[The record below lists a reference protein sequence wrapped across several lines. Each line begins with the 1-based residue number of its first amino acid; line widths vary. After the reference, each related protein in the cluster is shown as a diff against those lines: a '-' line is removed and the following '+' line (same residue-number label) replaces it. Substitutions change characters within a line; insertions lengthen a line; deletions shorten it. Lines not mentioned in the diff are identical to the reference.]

1 MTWYDYE
8 ADLELRIGDLHGRVH
23 RRALSAFRHYVIDLW
38 RRTLRRRSQKDGF
51 TWERMTK
58 LVADWL
64 PPPRILHPW
73 PDDRFDAPKVGAGCL
88 SRASPDLCGGRPA
101 MAVPTAKA

>member
-1 MTWYDYE
+1 VYE
-8 ADLELRIGDLHGRVH
+8 VSEQRADRALWDELERGAPELGETDDLSGTVDVLTMHERD
-23 RRALSAFRHYVIDLW
+23 RRALSAFRHYVTELW
-38 RRTLRRRSQKDGF
+38 RRTLRRRSQRDGF

-73 PDDRFDAPKVGAGCL
+73 PDERFDVRHP
-88 SRASPDLCGGRPA
+88 R
-101 MAVPTAKA
+101 

>member
-1 MTWYDYE
+1 MVSARRHRLRTGFDSAGIFGLGVGYQVNNWFR
-8 ADLELRIGDLHGRVH
+8 ADVTGQYRGNANFHGLDVTD
-23 RRALSAFRHYVIDLW
+23 FW

-51 TWERMTK
+51 TWKRMTK

-73 PDDRFDAPKVGAGCL
+73 PDERFDV
-88 SRASPDLCGGRPA
+88 RH
-101 MAVPTAKA
+101 